1 MGNSASSNSN
11 GNLSLVVHPP
21 QNSNPAHTGY
31 YLAGKTITGV
41 VYATNNA
48 QLQLSQNNLSL
59 NVYLTGKENVK
70 VRYTTTETYYVNGE
84 SRSRSVTRY
93 AYASRDIVRISIPVT
108 ADRNTMA
115 PGKYEFP
122 FEVMCECSNVVH
134 FDLIIII
141 LSLQKN

>member
-1 MGNSASSNSN
+1 MGNSSSK

-21 QNSNPAHTGY
+21 QNSNPAHHGY
-31 YLAGKTITGV
+31 YLAGKKITGV
-41 VYATNNA
+41 IYATNNA

-70 VRYTTTETYYVNGE
+70 VRYTDHETYYVNGE
-84 SRSRSVTRY
+84 SHTRSVTRY

-122 FEVMCECSNVVH
+122 FEVNLTHSNVLNIEQCIFLLV
-134 FDLIIII
+134 I
-141 LSLQKN
+141 LCHDS